1 MFKVASVFLWQYIL
15 EHNLVFK
22 VKFCIPAHDEWNIE
36 VPEEI
41 ADEMTE
47 VLKDCMKKAGAFFC
61 RKVELPAEG
70 DSADHWIH

>member
-1 MFKVASVFLWQYIL
+1 M
-15 EHNLVFK
+15 
-22 VKFCIPAHDEWNIE
+22 VKLCIPAHDEWNIE

-70 DSADHWIH
+70 DKADFWIH